1 MVVSENALREFIKT
15 HGVNA
20 ASGSPDAKAS
30 VVHVIGVRK

>member
-1 MVVSENALREFIKT
+1 MVVSDKAAREFIKT

-30 VVHVIGVRK
+30 VVRVIGVRK